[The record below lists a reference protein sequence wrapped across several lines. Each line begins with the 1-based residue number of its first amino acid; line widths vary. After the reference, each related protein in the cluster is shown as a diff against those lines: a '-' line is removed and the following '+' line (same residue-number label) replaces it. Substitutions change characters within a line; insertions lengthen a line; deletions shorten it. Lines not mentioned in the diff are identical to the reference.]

1 MKGLA
6 SIWFLLVLA
15 GCHRDDCLVYDGEC
29 NPFVTALL
37 FSRVQAARFIAVSNS
52 TGGSV
57 SMYQM
62 NYSTGTLS
70 PVSGSPFAAGAS
82 PHHLAAHPS
91 GRFLYLANNGSNN
104 ISGYAVNSN
113 TGALTQVSGSPF
125 ASVTAP
131 YSVTID
137 PTGTYLYAGSET
149 TAFISAYQIDSST
162 GVLTQISG
170 SPFGASP
177 VAGSVR
183 VSPSG
188 RFLYVGVNNAT
199 GQVLAYAIASNG
211 SLTTISGSPFASGND
226 TISVTV
232 DPYERFVLG
241 INYFTT
247 NIYSYSIGPGG
258 ALTTVGIYSTGS
270 APGYVTVEPS
280 GRFVYVANSGDA
292 TGLVALSAYFI
303 GASGAMIPLGAG
315 PYAAGAS
322 PIGCAAEPLG
332 RYVFSANTGSNTVT
346 MHTINQT
353 SGVPT
358 IVGTYSTG
366 NGPFGVSFIPTLQY

>member
-137 PTGTYLYAGSET
+137 PTGTFLYAGSET

-241 INYFTT
+241 INYF
-247 NIYSYSIGPGG
+247 
-258 ALTTVGIYSTGS
+258 
-270 APGYVTVEPS
+270 
-280 GRFVYVANSGDA
+280 GDA